1 MIRPRIYVDTNAHI
15 PYYISDLFGFLAARS
30 VIDLLWSEFL
40 IAEILEVTERLY
52 PNRPNVSARESQWA
66 ALRAAFPDGEVT
78 EAEWRV
84 RLVDASGPDVDD
96 HAHQAAALAGSASIL
111 VTSDRKGFPA
121 SHLAQFGVRVLT
133 PDGFSSSC
141 SRRTPARRGDPL
153 VPVPTVPET
162 ADHDRRL
169 PSNTESDRTTIR
181 RRTRRALRQESAA
194 RPPAVAH
201 SLRTCATSCTAT
213 RGR

>member
-1 MIRPRIYVDTNAHI
+1 LIRPRIYVDTNAHI

-78 EAEWRV
+78 EAEWRA

-96 HAHQAAALAGSASIL
+96 HAHQAAALAGSAPIL
-111 VTSDRKGFPA
+111 VTSDGKGFPA

-133 PDGFSSSC
+133 PDGILVELLEEDPLRVAETLLSRCRQFRRPPTTIDGYLQTLSRTAPRFADEAAELC
-141 SRRTPARRGDPL
+141 GRSRRR
-153 VPVPTVPET
+153 
-162 ADHDRRL
+162 DRPR
-169 PSNTESDRTTIR
+169 
-181 RRTRRALRQESAA
+181 
-194 RPPAVAH
+194 
-201 SLRTCATSCTAT
+201 
-213 RGR
+213 